1 MLKPIQMFWKT
12 FIIIASLMLGACGS
26 SEGTASGDRSVR
38 ESLDEKNRISI
49 SLLDQ
54 IRRIPGIALRNGVP
68 VFTKNTTDI
77 SSSVPIEPLYVL
89 NGYPMGNSFAD
100 VDQIVDNI
108 NVQKIETMTDSEA
121 SFYGSRG
128 ANGVILIT
136 TKQ

>member
-1 MLKPIQMFWKT
+1 MFWKT

-26 SEGTASGDRSVR
+26 SEGTASGDRSVK
-38 ESLDEKNRISI
+38 ESLEEKNRLSI
-49 SLLDQ
+49 SLLNQ

-77 SSSVPIEPLYVL
+77 STGVPIEPLYVL
-89 NGYPMGNSFAD
+89 NGYPIGNSFSD
-100 VDQIVDNI
+100 VDQIVDNV
-108 NVQKIETMTDSEA
+108 NVQKIETMTDSDA

>member
-1 MLKPIQMFWKT
+1 MFWKT
-12 FIIIASLMLGACGS
+12 FIIIASLMLAACGS
-26 SEGTASGDRSVR
+26 SESTASGDRSVR
-38 ESLDEKNRISI
+38 ESLEEKNRISI
-49 SLLDQ
+49 SLLNQ
-54 IRRIPGIALRNGVP
+54 IRRIPGITLRNGVP

-77 SSSVPIEPLYVL
+77 SSGIPIEPLYVL
-89 NGYPMGNSFAD
+89 NGYPIGNSFSD
-100 VDQIVDNI
+100 VDQIVDNV

>member
-12 FIIIASLMLGACGS
+12 FIIIASLILGACGS
-26 SEGTASGDRSVR
+26 SEGTASGDRSDR
-38 ESLDEKNRISI
+38 ESLEEKNRISI
-49 SLLDQ
+49 SLLNQ

-77 SSSVPIEPLYVL
+77 SMGVPIEPLYVL
-89 NGYPMGNSFAD
+89 NGYPIGNSFSD
-100 VDQIVDNI
+100 VNQIVDNV

>member
-1 MLKPIQMFWKT
+1 MFWKT
-12 FIIIASLMLGACGS
+12 FIIIASLILGACGS
-26 SEGTASGDRSVR
+26 SEGTASGDRSDR
-38 ESLDEKNRISI
+38 ESLEEKNRISI
-49 SLLDQ
+49 SLLNQ

-77 SSSVPIEPLYVL
+77 SMGVPIEPLYVL
-89 NGYPMGNSFAD
+89 NGYPIGNSFSD
-100 VDQIVDNI
+100 VDQIVDNV
-108 NVQKIETMTDSEA
+108 NVQKIETMTDSDA